1 MERRHVLGGR
11 QPSAGIEL
19 AQRARQ
25 PAQVAASGARTQRS
39 GRQPRP
45 VEIEHRHLDHAAH
58 GREEVRQVQVG
69 VRHARAVHRGDDLP
83 GAARERAATRAVVRL
98 SQRLQQRDRPGDL
111 RRDDGAAI
119 QAYDGSAQGGKKIAF
134 GNTWAIA
141 AIVVKLPFCS
151 SPVALPVLFRLWRG
165 KGTPSQV
172 ELAAEMVKIL
182 AGAFGGRAVHGVG
195 DAAFHGKPLVIE
207 GTTWTTRLPASAVL
221 YGPRPPRT
229 GKRGR
234 PRVKGA
240 RLGKPAQIAAGAT
253 WQEVTVTCYGAT
265 TAMQASVT
273 AALWHGSFGTAPGRL
288 VLVKEP
294 GSARPH
300 DLAIFTLDTAASPE
314 AIIERYA
321 WRWPIEPSNA
331 AGKQIMGVG
340 DACNRVTAAVERTVP
355 FGFLVQSLLICWYA
369 RYAYD
374 PADVARRR
382 MLCPWYTTKTE
393 PSTADMLARL
403 RREFPAARFPAIR
416 PGRGCRVTTEYGER
430 SGIWTHRLLYGC
442 LSPRRGV
449 SAAGSGGACL
459 ASCSADGA
467 RARSFASVIVMVSAG
482 RAWMILMSLRE
493 PAVWQTPDVVAA
505 GR

>member
-1 MERRHVLGGR
+1 VF
-11 QPSAGIEL
+11 Q
-19 AQRARQ
+19 ARW
-25 PAQVAASGARTQRS
+25 
-39 GRQPRP
+39 
-45 VEIEHRHLDHAAH
+45 
-58 GREEVRQVQVG
+58 
-69 VRHARAVHRGDDLP
+69 
-83 GAARERAATRAVVRL
+83 
-98 SQRLQQRDRPGDL
+98 
-111 RRDDGAAI
+111 
-119 QAYDGSAQGGKKIAF
+119 AYDGSAQGGKKIAF
-134 GNTWAIA
+134 GNTWVIA

-182 AGAFGGRAVHGVG
+182 AGAFPGRAVHGVG

-221 YGPRPPRT
+221 YGPKPPRT

-240 RLGKPAQIAAGAT
+240 RLGKPARIAADAT
-253 WQEVTVTCYGAT
+253 WQEVTVTCYGASA
-265 TAMQASVT
+265 AMQASVT

-294 GSARPH
+294 GSARPY

-314 AIIERYA
+314 AVIERYA

-393 PSTADMLARL
+393 PSTAGMLARL
-403 RREFPAARFPAIR
+403 RREFLTARFPAIR
-416 PGRGCRVTTEYGER
+416 PG
-430 SGIWTHRLLYGC
+430 
-442 LSPRRGV
+442 
-449 SAAGSGGACL
+449 
-459 ASCSADGA
+459 
-467 RARSFASVIVMVSAG
+467 
-482 RAWMILMSLRE
+482 
-493 PAVWQTPDVVAA
+493 QTPPGQIPDYAWTCDTLAA
-505 GR
+505 